1 MATHMVIKGLTRTD
15 RVVAWTMIA
24 GLALALVQ
32 YAQDL
37 ALPTHFL

>member
-1 MATHMVIKGLTRTD
+1 MATQMMTAGMTGTD

-32 YAQDL
+32 YAQDF
-37 ALPTHFL
+37 ALPAHFV